1 LVPADVRVGSR
12 NKEDERRRKEKEK
25 EKECYKNNKKYVETE
40 MRHDGTIK
48 SAVRRS
54 FF

>member
-25 EKECYKNNKKYVETE
+25 KCYKNNKKYVETE
-40 MRHDGTIK
+40 MRHGTIK